1 MIQSLV
7 TIEMH
12 KSARAV
18 PSLIVAIV
26 FGAVPGA
33 CAELELRYTVLER
46 ILADQIFTQE
56 GRLYVRGNKS
66 QRCQFAYLEH
76 PRIGAENGLVR
87 MTASF
92 KGRSALKVL
101 GNCLGPGDSF
111 DFVLTAAPYV
121 HNGALALK
129 DVKVTTVKESYYIR
143 RVRAAL
149 SASIAKDL
157 RIDVKDQAKRLLEQP
172 REKSQYQ
179 QDLHS
184 FQLSEVRA
192 APEGLVL
199 VVDFR
204 LVLK

>member
-1 MIQSLV
+1 MTAAARV
-7 TIEMH
+7 G
-12 KSARAV
+12 SAV
-18 PSLIVAIV
+18 LVAILFAASRSV
-26 FGAVPGA
+26 A
-33 CAELELRYTVLER
+33 AELELRYSILDR
-46 ILADQIFTQE
+46 ILADQLFTQE
-56 GRLYVRGNKS
+56 GRLYVRGNKA
-66 QRCQFAYLEH
+66 QRCQYAYLEH
-76 PRIGAENGLVR
+76 PRIGEENGRLR

-129 DVKVTTVKESYYIR
+129 DVKVTTLKESYYIR

-172 REKSQYQ
+172 REKSLYQ
-179 QDLHS
+179 QDLAS
-184 FQLSEVRA
+184 FQLSDVRA
-192 APEGLVL
+192 ASDSLVL

>member
-1 MIQSLV
+1 MNTV
-7 TIEMH
+7 
-12 KSARAV
+12 ARAAGA
-18 PSLIVAIV
+18 LIVALCFWTFPV
-26 FGAVPGA
+26 A
-33 CAELELRYTVLER
+33 CAELELRYSVLER

-76 PRIGAENGLVR
+76 PRIGAENGLLR

-92 KGRSALKVL
+92 KGRNAMKIL

-143 RVRAAL
+143 RVRVAL
-149 SASIAKDL
+149 AASIAKDL
-157 RIDVKDQAKRLLEQP
+157 RVDVKDQAKRLLEQP
-172 REKSQYQ
+172 REKSLYQ
-179 QDLHS
+179 QDLHR
-184 FQLSEVRA
+184 FQLSDVRA
-192 APEGLVL
+192 ASEGLVL

>member
-1 MIQSLV
+1 MTTAARV
-7 TIEMH
+7 G
-12 KSARAV
+12 SAV
-18 PSLIVAIV
+18 LVAILFAASRSV
-26 FGAVPGA
+26 A
-33 CAELELRYTVLER
+33 AELELRYSILDR
-46 ILADQIFTQE
+46 ILADQLFTQE
-56 GRLYVRGNKS
+56 GRLYVRGNKA
-66 QRCQFAYLEH
+66 QRCQYAYLEH
-76 PRIGAENGLVR
+76 PRIGEENGRLR

-129 DVKVTTVKESYYIR
+129 DVKVTTLKESYYIR

-172 REKSQYQ
+172 REKSLYQ
-179 QDLHS
+179 QDLAS
-184 FQLSEVRA
+184 FQLSDVRA
-192 APEGLVL
+192 ASDSLVL